1 MVSAWWLLLAFFVG
15 GYAGILL
22 MALMAVARHG
32 EPESVG
38 ARRQA
43 RRLSVS
49 SRSSPGSAVDW
60 VI

>member
-1 MVSAWWLLLAFFVG
+1 VSAWWLLLVFFAG

-22 MALMAVARHG
+22 MALMAMSRES

-38 ARRQA
+38 AHRRA
-43 RRLSVS
+43 RGSSVPAGPNPS
-49 SRSSPGSAVDW
+49 SAIDW